1 MTRDSK
7 LVEFDIKADAELFIA
22 PYMAELLRSRPPKPS
37 VCTACVISL
46 ATKWDNPIDTL
57 SWTIEEMSFL
67 SSHTCTIGACFLQTR
82 PARAVQFGNTMSGA
96 LEDDWVDVGQIDAAA
111 TAITGL

>member
-1 MTRDSK
+1 MPRRKALTGDQSK
-7 LVEFDIKADAELFIA
+7 VVIA
-22 PYMAELLRSRPPKPS
+22 ITYQVRARSVPA
-37 VCTACVISL
+37 V
-46 ATKWDNPIDTL
+46 
-57 SWTIEEMSFL
+57 
-67 SSHTCTIGACFLQTR
+67 LQAR